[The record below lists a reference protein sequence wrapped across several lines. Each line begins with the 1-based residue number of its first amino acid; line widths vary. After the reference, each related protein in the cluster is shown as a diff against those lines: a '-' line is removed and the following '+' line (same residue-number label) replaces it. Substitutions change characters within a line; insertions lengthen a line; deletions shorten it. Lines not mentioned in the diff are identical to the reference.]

1 MQNFNDP
8 SINYLGWCCMYTH
21 FSLVKNL
28 TSCLLF
34 VFAYLLVHSL
44 RIFTFHLLLFQ
55 VIRFSFFLRRKGQIG
70 KVEVHSIPP
79 QMSLQVSLSL
89 ITPHS
94 DHCDHSD
101 HSDHCTLSCN
111 HCDHCDYCTLT
122 VITVITDHCTHTHG
136 NDYFH
141 CGQSNHCTLSLWSL

>member
-1 MQNFNDP
+1 MLQVLWIVLGSLQQDSWRALKDLKSHFKVTDAMQNFNDP
-8 SINYLGWCCMYTH
+8 SINYLGWYCMYTY

-55 VIRFSFFLRRKGQIG
+55 VIWFSFFLRRKGQIG

-94 DHCDHSD
+94 DHC
-101 HSDHCTLSCN
+101 TLNCN

-122 VITVITDHCTHTHG
+122 VIAVSV
-136 NDYFH
+136 
-141 CGQSNHCTLSLWSL
+141 Q

>member
-1 MQNFNDP
+1 MLQVLWIVLGSLQQDFWRALKDLKSHFKVTDAMQNFNDP
-8 SINYLGWCCMYTH
+8 SINYLGWCCMYTY

-89 ITPHS
+89 I
-94 DHCDHSD
+94 
-101 HSDHCTLSCN
+101 SDHCTLNCN
-111 HCDHCDYCTLT
+111 HCDYCTLT
-122 VITVITDHCTHTHG
+122 VITVSV
-136 NDYFH
+136 
-141 CGQSNHCTLSLWSL
+141 Q

>member
-1 MQNFNDP
+1 
-8 SINYLGWCCMYTH
+8 MYTY

-55 VIRFSFFLRRKGQIG
+55 VIRFSLFLRRKGQIG

-89 ITPHS
+89 IIVITAH
-94 DHCDHSD
+94 
-101 HSDHCTLSCN
+101 
-111 HCDHCDYCTLT
+111 LT
-122 VITVITDHCTHTHG
+122 VITVITAHSVIAVSV
-136 NDYFH
+136 
-141 CGQSNHCTLSLWSL
+141 Q